1 MPGRAAVS
9 HPAGPARITELVL
22 MGDPD
27 RIAAWLDGHAL
38 PIVVRA
44 GAPMLAGVVLSGRAR
59 FFMLT

>member
-1 MPGRAAVS
+1 M
-9 HPAGPARITELVL
+9 L

-27 RIAAWLDGHAL
+27 RIATWLDGHAL

-44 GAPMLAGVVLSGRAR
+44 GAPMLAAVILSGQAR